1 MELIWV
7 AGLVVSAATSIGVGV
22 FVLLSGPIVAA
33 TALVRRLVIFVVL
46 VVSGS
51 SIDDG
56 GCGRNDG
63 SHCKCCY
70 VVDMECY

>member
-1 MELIWV
+1 MGLIWV
-7 AGLVVSAATSIGVGV
+7 AVLVVSAATGIGVGV
-22 FVLLSGPIVAA
+22 FVLLSGPVVAA
-33 TALVRRLVIFVVL
+33 AALVGRLVIFVVL

-63 SHCKCCY
+63 SHCKYCF
-70 VVDMECY
+70 VVDMGCY